1 MGLIK
6 GRGEHEYDSPMHIV
20 LADLHQPAHASALV
34 FLLNEYA
41 LDPMGGGQALS
52 AYTQENLARALR
64 ERTGAFVFLAYEQE
78 RPCGLLIAFE
88 GFSTF
93 ACQPLLN
100 LHDIAV
106 LAEFRGRGVGRAL
119 LNAAQELA
127 LQRGCCKLT
136 LEVLQGNTRAQSAYR
151 AFGFAAYTLAES
163 SGAALF
169 WQKKLLTTSSSTQ
182 ESPTS

>member
-1 MGLIK
+1 
-6 GRGEHEYDSPMHIV
+6 MHIL
-20 LADLHQPAHASALV
+20 LADLHQPAHASAMV

-41 LDPMGGGQALS
+41 KDPMGGGEELS
-52 AYTQENLARALR
+52 AFTQGNLASTLR
-64 ERTGAFVFLAYEQE
+64 DRPGTFVFLAFEQE
-78 RPCGLLIAFE
+78 QAVGLLIALE

-106 LAEFRGRGVGRAL
+106 LAEFRGRGVGKAL
-119 LNAAQELA
+119 LHAAQALA
-127 LQRGCCKLT
+127 IERGCCKLT
-136 LEVLQGNTRAQSAYR
+136 LEVLQGNTRAQHAYS
-151 AFGFAAYTLAES
+151 AFGFAAYTLAET

-169 WQKKLLTTSSSTQ
+169 WQKKLLTPGSPTH